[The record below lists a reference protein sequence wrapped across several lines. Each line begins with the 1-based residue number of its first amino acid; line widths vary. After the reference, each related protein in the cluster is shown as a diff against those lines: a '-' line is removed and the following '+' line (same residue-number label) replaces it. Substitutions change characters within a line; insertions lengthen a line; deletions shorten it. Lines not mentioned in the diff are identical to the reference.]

1 MMILMYSFFFSF
13 FVIRTEKKCALDWT
27 FTYFFLK
34 EHMDKTI
41 VCICAIL
48 GVFKCVWGIESVF
61 FGVSVFFGMFGCV
74 FGGRKWVFEC
84 V

>member
-41 VCICAIL
+41 VCMCAIL
-48 GVFKCVWGIESVF
+48 GVFKCVWGRKCF
-61 FGVSVFFGMFGCV
+61 FWGKCV
-74 FGGRKWVFEC
+74 FWYVWVC
-84 V
+84 VWG